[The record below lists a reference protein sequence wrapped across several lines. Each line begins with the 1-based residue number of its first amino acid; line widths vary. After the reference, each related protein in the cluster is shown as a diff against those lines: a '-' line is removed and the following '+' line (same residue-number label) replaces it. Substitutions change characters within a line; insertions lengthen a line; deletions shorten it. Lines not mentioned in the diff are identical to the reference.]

1 MSKILGLSPDMASVG
16 GGDVAVIQEE
26 VFRKFT
32 SQVVALPLKDIDT
45 DAIIPGEFLKTT
57 SRLGLG
63 KHAFTNLRK
72 NDPNFPEFK
81 GERIIVAGKNFGCGS
96 SREHAVW
103 ALKSAGIDVVI
114 SSEFADIFRG
124 NAEKNGLLTIQLGEE
139 IVQTLLESM
148 SPLTV
153 DLANQKV
160 IDQFDHE
167 YHFEITG
174 FVKKRLLENLS
185 DLDYLL
191 KFKDKIK
198 KFNNQ
203 K

>member
-1 MSKILGLSPDMASVG
+1 MTKDFVVSPDLAHVA
-16 GGDVAVIQEE
+16 GGDEVAIVQEAT
-26 VFRKFT
+26 FQKFT
-32 SQVVALPLKDIDT
+32 SQIVELPLKDIDT

-81 GERIIVAGKNFGCGS
+81 GQRIIVAGKNFGCGS

-124 NAEKNGLLTIQLGEE
+124 NAGEE
-139 IVQTLLESM
+139 WIINHSVGGR
-148 SPLTV
+148 
-153 DLANQKV
+153 DCANF
-160 IDQFDHE
+160 I
-167 YHFEITG
+167 
-174 FVKKRLLENLS
+174 R
-185 DLDYLL
+185 
-191 KFKDKIK
+191 IK
-198 KFNNQ
+198 
-203 K
+203 